1 MTSAQ
6 ASWTATDIPILCRVS
21 GNFMYKRKSN
31 NILLQERPRPL
42 RRFEAEVF
50 IEHYSNHKTFE
61 HTVKFQGAKIWN
73 NLPIEER
80 NLRSYDGFKQKQ
92 KEKLK
97 LNLLAM

>member
-1 MTSAQ
+1 
-6 ASWTATDIPILCRVS
+6 
-21 GNFMYKRKSN
+21 MYKRKTN

-50 IEHYSNHKTFE
+50 IEHYSNNKTFE